1 MASNRGKIP
10 FSQRLRELR
19 IPWLYVGILTAVI
32 LAVFVFALQQNSAR
46 LQQMLQTEAEMQEA
60 VSLREQ
66 QVLEIQR
73 DLNSVG
79 TMGYIEVHARSDH
92 GYLKPGEIRFKIANE
107 DILNGYTEE
116 EMQFILDELAFNQ

>member
-1 MASNRGKIP
+1 LASNRGKIP